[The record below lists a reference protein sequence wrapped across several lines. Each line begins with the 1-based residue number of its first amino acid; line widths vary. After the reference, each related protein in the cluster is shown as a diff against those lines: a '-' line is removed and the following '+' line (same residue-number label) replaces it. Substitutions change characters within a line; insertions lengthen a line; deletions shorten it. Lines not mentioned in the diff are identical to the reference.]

1 MQQKTMFDYETTL
14 ASIEGKIKQLG
25 TENGGRGASAGID
38 EERIALEELINEQNI
53 LINTLKEENNSLKQG
68 IKLTQQESTADI
80 KLRINQLIDIIDNS
94 LANLEQTE

>member
-1 MQQKTMFDYETTL
+1 MFDYETTL

-25 TENGGRGASAGID
+25 TESGGRGASADID

-68 IKLTQQESTADI
+68 IRLTQQESTADI
-80 KLRINQLIDIIDNS
+80 KSRINQLIDIIDNS
-94 LANLEQTE
+94 LATLEQTE

>member
-1 MQQKTMFDYETTL
+1 MFDYETTL

-25 TENGGRGASAGID
+25 TESDVRGASADID

-80 KLRINQLIDIIDNS
+80 KSRINQLIDIIDNS
-94 LANLEQTE
+94 LATLEQTE

>member
-1 MQQKTMFDYETTL
+1 MFDYEAIL

-25 TENGGRGASAGID
+25 TENGARDVSSDID

-68 IKLTQQESTADI
+68 IKLTRQESTADI

-94 LANLEQTE
+94 LATLEQTE